1 MIPDSIAG
9 SLKLALLGLLTWA
22 CSETGLAQRP
32 LELKVDF
39 FDLRPLGSS
48 MRFFITPGFKE
59 LMDEASSV
67 PVLRIEG
74 PDHYPW
80 HIEASSNLLDP
91 GLWRSLGEVRTGPK
105 PILLMDL
112 QGQGSDGVFYRARP
126 LMINPEPDRL
136 VLIPAGTF
144 LMGSPFDEQDRDSD
158 ENPMTRVTLSRDY
171 WMGKYE
177 ITQGEYLQLM
187 GTNPSKFKRSLDRP
201 VENITWQMAMDYC
214 QRLTEQARQA
224 GRLPEGLVYR
234 LPTEAEWEYACRA
247 GTQTR
252 YPHGDD
258 PDYQRFDA
266 HAWHWDN
273 SIPKGT
279 HPVGMKQ
286 PNAWGLHG
294 MLGGV
299 YEWCL
304 GWHAI
309 YPGGE
314 VVDYVSLQAED
325 RVMRGGAWSDHPRN
339 GRAAERHWFGIS
351 QTFGNTGFR
360 VVLAHPYPLIPEG

>member
-112 QGQGSDGVFYRARP
+112 QGQGANGVFYRARP

-144 LMGSPFDEQDRDSD
+144 LMGSPFDEQDRDTD

-177 ITQGEYLQLM
+177 ITQG
-187 GTNPSKFKRSLDRP
+187 
-201 VENITWQMAMDYC
+201 
-214 QRLTEQARQA
+214 
-224 GRLPEGLVYR
+224 
-234 LPTEAEWEYACRA
+234 
-247 GTQTR
+247 
-252 YPHGDD
+252 
-258 PDYQRFDA
+258 
-266 HAWHWDN
+266 
-273 SIPKGT
+273 
-279 HPVGMKQ
+279 
-286 PNAWGLHG
+286 
-294 MLGGV
+294 
-299 YEWCL
+299 
-304 GWHAI
+304 
-309 YPGGE
+309 
-314 VVDYVSLQAED
+314 
-325 RVMRGGAWSDHPRN
+325 
-339 GRAAERHWFGIS
+339 
-351 QTFGNTGFR
+351 
-360 VVLAHPYPLIPEG
+360 